1 MTYRDDASVHFSH
14 QLVCIFW
21 NRLACHKQ
29 ILNSMKKLFF
39 TIFLVL
45 SVFPSL
51 YVLDLAFGPRFWAR
65 AWSVLVRKQQP
76 PLCLFLRAAQISARR
91 FTSDVFQPP
100 LCLFLR
106 AAQISARGKEYR
118 FTSDVFRFAVR
129 HLGPW
134 IRFYHRVIWPPVR
147 SGDFSRLRVERH
159 SFPVSFLL

>member
-1 MTYRDDASVHFSH
+1 
-14 QLVCIFW
+14 
-21 NRLACHKQ
+21 
-29 ILNSMKKLFF
+29 
-39 TIFLVL
+39 LVL

-65 AWSVLVRKQQP
+65 AWSVLVWKQQP
-76 PLCLFLRAAQISARR
+76 PLCLFLRAA
-91 FTSDVFQPP
+91 
-100 LCLFLR
+100 L
-106 AAQISARGKEYR
+106 ISARGKEYR